1 MSGRYPGWTSLPALA
16 GRARP
21 VVTERARP
29 ARICPGQIA
38 GTVAGRKTRVRH
50 DASVTWRALQAAPS
64 PSLRRD
70 GDCCTTSGTT
80 VASNSAAVVAC
91 SSSPRRGLFH
101 VW

>member
-38 GTVAGRKTRVRH
+38 GTVAGRKTRVRP
-50 DASVTWRALQAAPS
+50 DASVT
-64 PSLRRD
+64 
-70 GDCCTTSGTT
+70 
-80 VASNSAAVVAC
+80 
-91 SSSPRRGLFH
+91 
-101 VW
+101 